1 MSICHPW
8 HLFGFFIQS
17 FGIFLQERLGCTCM
31 VFPVLATLV
40 AKTTH
45 MRKNYMTVTVAAL
58 LLLSCSQ
65 ATNESESKSPAPD
78 TSVQVVKEE
87 KPASARPVHWSYT
100 EEGGPGGWAALTPVY
115 AACGNGKAQSPINIA
130 ANTPKGSPDWKLEY
144 KTTSLQIAHHEQM
157 DELINN
163 GHTIQ
168 VTPEPGSSLN
178 YAGKV
183 YALKQFHFHTPSEH
197 TIDGKN
203 APMEVHFVHQSEDKS
218 LAVVGVLVKEG
229 KHNANFD
236 QLIKYLPN
244 AVGEKKTH
252 DSVKIDIAIH
262 VPNEVWAYHYIGS
275 LTTPPCSEDV
285 QWLVLRKNIE
295 MDKEQILAFSSRL
308 KKNNR
313 PTQPLNDR
321 KMTLDDIAAK

>member
-1 MSICHPW
+1 MRNPYLTAATIVA
-8 HLFGFFIQS
+8 LF
-17 FGIFLQERLGCTCM
+17 
-31 VFPVLATLV
+31 V
-40 AKTTH
+40 
-45 MRKNYMTVTVAAL
+45 
-58 LLLSCSQ
+58 SCGQ
-65 ATNESESKSPAPD
+65 ATNQQEAETPAVD
-78 TSVQVVKEE
+78 TPAQAVKDE

-100 EEGGPGGWAALTPVY
+100 EEGGPAGWAALTPVY
-115 AACGNGKAQSPINIA
+115 AACGSGKSQSPINID
-130 ANTPKGSPDWKLEY
+130 ANTPKGSPNWKLEY

-168 VTPEPGSSLN
+168 VTPEPGSSLD

-197 TIDGKN
+197 TINGKN
-203 APMEVHFVHQSEDKS
+203 APMEIHFVHQSDDKS

-252 DSVKIDIAIH
+252 DSVNIDISIH
-262 VPNEVWAYHYIGS
+262 VPKEMWAFHYIGS
-275 LTTPPCSEDV
+275 LTTPPCTEDV
-285 QWLVLRKNIE
+285 QWLVLQKPIE